1 MRSSLKESRCCF
13 TQPKKRV
20 TLLLFFFCILTY
32 VCRLDSLLDV
42 NNFMVAN
49 GFVVNEFMVVN
60 GFTVYGECNEF
71 NEVIF

>member
-1 MRSSLKESRCCF
+1 MQKFMHISGLIDNGTKHNI
-13 TQPKKRV
+13 
-20 TLLLFFFCILTY
+20 FFLYSYI
-32 VCRLDSLLDV
+32 CRLDSLLDV
-42 NNFMVAN
+42 NNFIVAN